1 MQMRKLTEYLSFIPV
16 LAAAA
21 DRFASDPVS
30 TYVSMAKYGHAAFL
44 VAEGAGGTGTA
55 TLTVLAASDN
65 SGTGAEAIAFKY
77 RLMSTIDTMG
87 ALQDATASGVT
98 PAAGANKMT
107 VIEIDAVDLPRDKP
121 FVAVKATESVDSPVA
136 ASIMAVLSDARYAES
151 VMPTALT

>member
-1 MQMRKLTEYLSFIPV
+1 MRKLTEHLHFVPV

-21 DRFASDPVS
+21 DRFAANPVS
-30 TYVSMAKYGHAAFL
+30 TYVKLAEYGHVAFL

-55 TLTVLAASDN
+55 VLTVLAASDN

-77 RLMSTIDTMG
+77 RIMSTIDTMG
-87 ALQDATASGVT
+87 ALQDAAAAGVT

-107 VIEIDAVDLPRDKP
+107 VIEVDAIDLPRDKP
-121 FVAVKATESVDSPVA
+121 FVAVQATEAVDSPVA